1 MMLREHA
8 PVSRL
13 TAAANLHRGTL
24 HDIFRSQRP
33 AEGAIIDYLGASDH
47 RLQQKVQDLQQTTF
61 HATNNL
67 QKQRLCLDWKGFLN
81 L

>member
-33 AEGAIIDYLGASDH
+33 SEGAIIDYLGASDY
-47 RLQQKVQDLQQTTF
+47 RLQQKVHDLQKTTS
-61 HATNNL
+61 HATNDL
-67 QKQRLCLDWKGFLN
+67 QKQRLCLD
-81 L
+81 

>member
-24 HDIFRSQRP
+24 HDIFRGLKPS
-33 AEGAIIDYLGASDH
+33 EGAIIDHL
-47 RLQQKVQDLQQTTF
+47 
-61 HATNNL
+61 
-67 QKQRLCLDWKGFLN
+67 
-81 L
+81 